1 MTRCRRLALYS
12 SSDHLDSGQRTLC
25 CLVLSTPLLSPT
37 PKLANMSFLGRGSA
51 PTSGG
56 INQDRVDM
64 ATQECVHVSAALYP

>member
-1 MTRCRRLALYS
+1 MTRSGGAL
-12 SSDHLDSGQRTLC
+12 SSDHLDSGQQTLC
-25 CLVLSTPLLSPT
+25 CLVLETPPSSLL
-37 PKLANMSFLGRGSA
+37 PKLASMSFLGRGSA